1 MRFRHGASSALA
13 LLAAAPAWA
22 QDETAPP
29 PPVSV
34 TASATLLSD
43 DRVRGVSQSNGRPA
57 VAGALTVAHQSGVYA
72 GVRGA
77 SRAGWGDFAGA
88 GVELDLIAGYR
99 FQPLSAATL
108 DLGVT
113 YRSYP
118 GGSDGTDYFEPFAKL
133 SGTYGP
139 LTLLAGVAYAPSQRA
154 LGRWFVDGA
163 SAARGVPDRPNDAED
178 NLYLWGDASAGVPA
192 TPLTLRAH
200 VGRSSGNA
208 GLNRYGWSL
217 APTGTYWDWSLGAEA
232 SFRTVTLGLAYVD
245 TDISRRESAY
255 LQPFFSRGRD
265 GTGSI
270 AGGTLVASLTA
281 SF

>member
-1 MRFRHGASSALA
+1 MYLRSVTPALFG
-13 LLAAAPAWA
+13 LCAAAPALA

-29 PPVSV
+29 PPV
-34 TASATLLSD
+34 TFAAGATVVSD
-43 DRVRGVSQSNGRPA
+43 DRVRGVSQSDGRPA
-57 VAGALTVAHQSGVYA
+57 VAGTLSIAHESGLYA

-77 SRAGWGDFAGA
+77 TRRGWGDFADA
-88 GVELDLIAGYR
+88 GVELDLNGGYR
-99 FQPLSAATL
+99 FQPSSAATL
-108 DLGVT
+108 DLGLT

-118 GGSDGTDYFEPFAKL
+118 GGADATDYFEPYAKL

-139 LTLLAGVAYAPSQRA
+139 LTLLAGVAYAPPQEA
-154 LGRWFVDGA
+154 LGRAG
-163 SAARGVPDRPNDAED
+163 GGED
-178 NLYLWGDASAGVPA
+178 NLYLWGDATAGVPT

-200 VGRSSGNA
+200 IGRSSGNP

-217 APTGTYWDWSLGAEA
+217 APTGTYWDWSLGVEA
-232 SFRTVTLGLAYVD
+232 NFRRLTLGLAYVD
-245 TDISRRESAY
+245 TDISRGESAY

-270 AGGTLVASLTA
+270 AGGTLVGSLTV